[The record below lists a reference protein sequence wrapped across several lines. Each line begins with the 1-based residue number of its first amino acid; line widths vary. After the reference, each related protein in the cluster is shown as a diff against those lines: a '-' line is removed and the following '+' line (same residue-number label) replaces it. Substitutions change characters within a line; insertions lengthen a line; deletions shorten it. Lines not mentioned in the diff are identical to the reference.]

1 MNRDISRTTTP
12 RAGTSLAA
20 AIPTGVRVSS
30 VIQHAGTGDERDHR
44 RIRDWRWTLQ
54 SFLRDSKNI
63 LKLHG
68 TTTLQ
73 YQSMLEI
80 WAASDARGLTIGE
93 LAKLLRVRHNTAV
106 SVVNM
111 LCKEKLAART
121 RSEEDRRV
129 VHVQLTPPGRTL
141 LAELVREHALELN
154 RISADLHRII
164 G

>member
-1 MNRDISRTTTP
+1 M
-12 RAGTSLAA
+12 
-20 AIPTGVRVSS
+20 SS
-30 VIQHAGTGDERDHR
+30 VGQQTGTGDERDHR

-63 LKLHG
+63 LKRHG

-80 WAASDARGLTIGE
+80 WATSDARGLTVGE

-106 SVVNM
+106 SVINM
-111 LCKEKLAART
+111 LGKKKLAERT

-129 VHVQLTPPGRTL
+129 VYVQLTPPGRAL
-141 LAELVREHALELN
+141 LAELVREHALELDK
-154 RISADLHRII
+154 ISAEIRRII